1 MNNKLLINGNF
12 TLIQWVRLVHALT
25 ESDFEIVIPES
36 EVWKFSILKDK
47 FGVSFSSNHIG
58 AIDITNR
65 CGISHNNPL
74 TSVGNLSRP
83 LIFPSTITKYCRSIW
98 ANHRQFTY
106 SFQGLVTNKREI
118 VIGDWLRRNI
128 SQHCQL
134 PNANSRFNR
143 VRKRILSQIG
153 IDYTIKKKM
162 GDFLLWSSDRGR
174 KFPIKAWDEE
184 YFRVLSNSQYV
195 LCPSGDYTWSYRF
208 FESILCGAIP
218 IVEKNCGV
226 YEGFKFFFFENDART
241 LNWSLED
248 AEYNYELCV
257 EKLTVPKVALNE
269 EIKKLIRIAE

>member
-1 MNNKLLINGNF
+1 
-12 TLIQWVRLVHALT
+12 
-25 ESDFEIVIPES
+25 VIPES
-36 EVWKFSILKDK
+36 EISKFSILKDK
-47 FGVSFSSNHIG
+47 FGVSFSSNDRG
-58 AIDITNR
+58 AIDITNQ
-65 CGISHNNPL
+65 CLVSHSNPL

-98 ANHRQFTY
+98 ANHRRFHY

-118 VIGDWLRRNI
+118 VIGGWLRKNI
-128 SQHCQL
+128 SQQCKL
-134 PNANSRFNR
+134 PNPNSRFNR
-143 VRKRILSQIG
+143 FRKKILPQVG
-153 IDYTIKKKM
+153 LDYTIKKKI
-162 GDFLLWSSDRGR
+162 GDFLFWSSDRGR

-184 YFRVLSNSQYV
+184 YFKVLSNSQYV

-218 IVEKNCGV
+218 IVEKECEA
-226 YEGFKFFFFENDART
+226 YEGFKFFFFEDDART
-241 LNWSLED
+241 LKWSLED